1 MSHFRSSEKI
11 RSREVNKM
19 AKSTKEEKKQLDEK
33 KPQVKSGT
41 KNSCGCGC
49 ILPVKKQ

>member
-1 MSHFRSSEKI
+1 
-11 RSREVNKM
+11 M
-19 AKSTKEEKKQLDEK
+19 AKRTKEETKQLDEK
-33 KPQVKSGT
+33 KPHVKSGT

>member
-1 MSHFRSSEKI
+1 
-11 RSREVNKM
+11 M
-19 AKSTKEEKKQLDEK
+19 AKSTKEKKEHLDEK

-41 KNSCGCGC
+41 KNSCGCGW

>member
-1 MSHFRSSEKI
+1 MSHFRNTEKI
-11 RSREVNKM
+11 RKKEVNKM
-19 AKSTKEEKKQLDEK
+19 AKSTKEKKEQLDEK

-49 ILPVKKQ
+49 ILPEKKK

>member
-1 MSHFRSSEKI
+1 
-11 RSREVNKM
+11 M
-19 AKSTKEEKKQLDEK
+19 AKSTKEEKEQLDEK

-41 KNSCGCGC
+41 KNSCGCGW

>member
-1 MSHFRSSEKI
+1 
-11 RSREVNKM
+11 M
-19 AKSTKEEKKQLDEK
+19 AKSTKEEKEQLDEI

-49 ILPVKKQ
+49 ILTVKKQ

>member
-1 MSHFRSSEKI
+1 
-11 RSREVNKM
+11 M
-19 AKSTKEEKKQLDEK
+19 AKSIKKEKEQLDKK

-49 ILPVKKQ
+49 ILSVKKK